1 METSRILEVQVKERK
16 FFQKKYVKEKAIF
29 LCYSDKNSILHSVD
43 ASVNKINLNLTTKSV
58 YKFLK
63 NLNTIYK
70 LIINEKINI
79 IHSHHRNDTIYACVL
94 KILLKNKITLVYT
107 VHGPQ
112 VANKEIRIFYKLLNY
127 IFIFLSNKYI
137 DHIIYISNF
146 TKKKTQHLFKKV
158 INQQVIYN
166 GTPEPSVAADENIS
180 IKEFQVNKNMFIV
193 TMAGGISGYKN
204 PKKFVKIA
212 KRLKQ
217 YDKILFLSI
226 GDGEEKE
233 ELINYSKKHK
243 LKNIIFIPTT
253 NHIHKYFK
261 KSSIIVSTAF
271 DEGFGRTLIE
281 GMSLSKPVIAFDT
294 GGPKEIIID
303 NSNGFLIPKIDEKKF
318 DSKILELYNNPLKA
332 KEFGRKSFDIFN
344 KKFSSEKY
352 ISEHIKTFEKYL

>member
-1 METSRILEVQVKERK
+1 MVT
-16 FFQKKYVKEKAIF
+16 
-29 LCYSDKNSILHSVD
+29 
-43 ASVNKINLNLTTKSV
+43 
-58 YKFLK
+58 
-63 NLNTIYK
+63 
-70 LIINEKINI
+70 
-79 IHSHHRNDTIYACVL
+79 
-94 KILLKNKITLVYT
+94 
-107 VHGPQ
+107 
-112 VANKEIRIFYKLLNY
+112 
-127 IFIFLSNKYI
+127 
-137 DHIIYISNF
+137 
-146 TKKKTQHLFKKV
+146 
-158 INQQVIYN
+158 
-166 GTPEPSVAADENIS
+166 DENIS
-180 IKEFQVNKNMFIV
+180 IKEFQVNKNMFI

-212 KRLKQ
+212 KRLKK

-303 NSNGFLIPKIDEKKF
+303 NSNGFLIPKIDEKI